1 MKRKNSPDLERVFC
15 LPFLSLDGA
24 RTLSDKRFEAVALI
38 DEVVVD
44 EVDKHIHGTLSHFLH
59 VDMESGDRWTEDVG
73 VLGADKGED
82 LDILWDL

>member
-1 MKRKNSPDLERVFC
+1 L
-15 LPFLSLDGA
+15 LSLDGA
-24 RTLSDKRFEAVALI
+24 RTLIDKRFEAVALI

-73 VLGADKGED
+73 VFGSDKRDD
-82 LDILWDL
+82 LNVLWDL